1 MTMTRRTVLVAAAA
15 LATISRAGF
24 AAAAGKG
31 RSIVIFYSR
40 TGTIKGLAQS
50 VAELTGAETLELAL
64 EQPYAANYSDM
75 TYIARE
81 ERQKGARREIATTIP
96 DLTSYDTI
104 FLGTPYWWGGVS
116 IPMRTFLMDYPLD
129 GMLFVLFLVLCCF
142 LFFGFWRLGRHPY
155 ILSESK
161 DSRRLSSY
169 AKRSGRLR
177 RRS

>member
-1 MTMTRRTVLVAAAA
+1 MAMTRRTVLVAATA

-24 AAAAGKG
+24 AAAADKG

-104 FLGTPYWWGGVS
+104 FLGTPYWRSEERRV
-116 IPMRTFLMDYPLD
+116 DAYALD
-129 GMLFVLFLVLCCF
+129 G
-142 LFFGFWRLGRHPY
+142 
-155 ILSESK
+155 LS
-161 DSRRLSSY
+161 
-169 AKRSGRLR
+169 A
-177 RRS
+177 

>member
-1 MTMTRRTVLVAAAA
+1 MAMGRRTVLVSAAA

-50 VAELTGAETLELAL
+50 VAKLTGAETLELAL

-81 ERQKGARREIATTIP
+81 ERQKGAVEK
-96 DLTSYDTI
+96 L
-104 FLGTPYWWGGVS
+104 
-116 IPMRTFLMDYPLD
+116 
-129 GMLFVLFLVLCCF
+129 
-142 LFFGFWRLGRHPY
+142 
-155 ILSESK
+155 
-161 DSRRLSSY
+161 
-169 AKRSGRLR
+169 LR
-177 RRS
+177 RFPI

>member
-1 MTMTRRTVLVAAAA
+1 MAMTRRTVLVSAAA

-50 VAELTGAETLELAL
+50 VAKLTGAETLELAL

-129 GMLFVLFLVLCCF
+129 GKTIVPFVVS
-142 LFFGFWRLGRHPY
+142 G
-155 ILSESK
+155 
-161 DSRRLSSY
+161 SSSPEG
-169 AKRSGRLR
+169 AW
-177 RRS
+177 

>member
-1 MTMTRRTVLVAAAA
+1 MTRRTVLVAATA

-81 ERQKGARREIATTIP
+81 ER
-96 DLTSYDTI
+96 
-104 FLGTPYWWGGVS
+104 
-116 IPMRTFLMDYPLD
+116 
-129 GMLFVLFLVLCCF
+129 
-142 LFFGFWRLGRHPY
+142 
-155 ILSESK
+155 
-161 DSRRLSSY
+161 
-169 AKRSGRLR
+169 
-177 RRS
+177 

>member
-81 ERQKGARREIATTIP
+81 ERQKGARRALATTLP
-96 DLTSYDTI
+96 D
-104 FLGTPYWWGGVS
+104 
-116 IPMRTFLMDYPLD
+116 
-129 GMLFVLFLVLCCF
+129 
-142 LFFGFWRLGRHPY
+142 
-155 ILSESK
+155 
-161 DSRRLSSY
+161 
-169 AKRSGRLR
+169 
-177 RRS
+177 

>member
-1 MTMTRRTVLVAAAA
+1 MAMTRRTVLVSAAA

-50 VAELTGAETLELAL
+50 VAKLTGAETLELAL

-129 GMLFVLFLVLCCF
+129 GKTIVPFVVWEDIRTYCPKAKILE
-142 LFFGFWRLGRHPY
+142 GFHRTQ
-155 ILSESK
+155 SEAADCEADLK
-161 DSRRLSSY
+161 AWLQDL
-169 AKRSGRLR
+169 KLI
-177 RRS
+177 